1 MSIRYFSHVGICVS
15 DLDRSTRFY
24 QEVFGFQEVMTA
36 QVGNEFA
43 ATLEIDAPKLESR
56 ILGRDDVRIELL
68 HYLAPGYLGDGSRR
82 PMNQLG
88 LTHLAFAV
96 DDVTELFEAT
106 ERAGGQVHH
115 ETLSVAEQLGSDEEV
130 PLKTVYL
137 TDPDGTRIELI
148 SGM

>member
-1 MSIRYFSHVGICVS
+1 MSIRSFSHIGICVS
-15 DLDRSTRFY
+15 DLARSTRFY

-36 QVGNEFA
+36 QVGDEFA

-56 ILGRDDVRIELL
+56 ILGRDDLRIELL
-68 HYLAPGYLGDGSRR
+68 HYLAPGHRGDGGRR

-88 LTHLAFAV
+88 LTHLAFTV
-96 DDVTELFEAT
+96 DDVTESFAAAEL
-106 ERAGGQVHH
+106 AGGRVHH
-115 ETLSVAEQLGSDEEV
+115 ETLSVAEGRGSDGG